1 MNLSEIAIRRPVFTL
16 MLMLALV
23 VFGVLGYQT
32 LPVNL
37 LPSLDVPIVT
47 IITILPGASPEVM
60 ESDVTDVLESAVNTI
75 EGIKSLTSFSGQGVS
90 QITVT
95 FTLDREINIAAQDV
109 RDKVSGAVGQL
120 PLDAEQPIVQKM
132 DINSQPMLWIAL
144 RQLKLLNGPVQ
155 VAVLEKQ
162 HPETV
167 PEPQIVGIALHAL
180 LSVFQDKRVPLLFPA
195 ARAVLVPRLTQSDDV
210 KIGVM
215 GFPEKASAELG
226 KKMFEE
232 AVEACV
238 TTYTKLEN
246 ERAPKYKEVVF
257 EPEPIVF

>member
-23 VFGVLGYQT
+23 VFGILGYQT

-47 IITILPGASPEVM
+47 IITALPGASPEVM

-75 EGIKSLTSFSGQGVS
+75 EGIKDLTSFSGQGIS

-132 DINSQPMLWIAL
+132 DINSQPM
-144 RQLKLLNGPVQ
+144 
-155 VAVLEKQ
+155 EMT
-162 HPETV
+162 E
-167 PEPQIVGIALHAL
+167 
-180 LSVFQDKRVPLLFPA
+180 
-195 ARAVLVPRLTQSDDV
+195 
-210 KIGVM
+210 
-215 GFPEKASAELG
+215 
-226 KKMFEE
+226 
-232 AVEACV
+232 
-238 TTYTKLEN
+238 
-246 ERAPKYKEVVF
+246 
-257 EPEPIVF
+257 